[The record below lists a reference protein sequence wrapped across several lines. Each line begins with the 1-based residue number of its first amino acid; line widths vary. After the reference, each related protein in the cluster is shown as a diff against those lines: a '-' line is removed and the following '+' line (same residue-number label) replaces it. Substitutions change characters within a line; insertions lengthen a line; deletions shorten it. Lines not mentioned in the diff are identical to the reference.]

1 MVSCL
6 QLNTPE
12 SFTRATHIYNNLCTQ
27 KEKSLSKI
35 VHPYVLL
42 ASKQGHIEEAY
53 EILNYLHKPKRGV
66 IRSGLR
72 ISLLVKMNRL
82 DEAIRVLEQI
92 VKGKVIYV
100 KQGGR
105 VWSCSRARALRALS
119 LLCRTELLKHY

>member
-1 MVSCL
+1 MPFTFFSKILNLSFTLQPWQVLTVAMVSCL

-12 SFTRATHIYNNLCTQ
+12 SFTQATHIYNNVCTQ

-92 VKGKVIYV
+92 VKGKVI
-100 KQGGR
+100 
-105 VWSCSRARALRALS
+105 
-119 LLCRTELLKHY
+119 

>member
-1 MVSCL
+1 MMSCL
-6 QLNTPE
+6 QLNTSE
-12 SFTRATHIYNNLCTQ
+12 SFTQATHIYNNLCTQ

-42 ASKQGHIEEAY
+42 ASKQGHVEEAY

-82 DEAIRVLEQI
+82 DEAILVLEQI
-92 VKGKVIYV
+92 VKGEAI
-100 KQGGR
+100 
-105 VWSCSRARALRALS
+105 SRQNRHLEGLV
-119 LLCRTELLKHY
+119 LVQILQDT